1 MSLWQLNESLHCAQE
16 NTVLRLWITGSLHLH
31 TLIYDVLLTSK
42 TTQHPTQSV
51 SQSPFP
57 FPFPAPHLPPHL
69 FPMLSPSTGAT
80 SIIPYHHPFPF
91 FSPSISPAFLQSF
104 LSITYPQGSLMNKP
118 YPALLGRSPDD
129 AHNWPNVAIV
139 TFLSCADTTVSPE
152 NISFPIFTFPK
163 PNFTAKFR
171 QSPLLQLLANYLFR

>member
-1 MSLWQLNESLHCAQE
+1 M
-16 NTVLRLWITGSLHLH
+16 LRLWITGSLHLH

-42 TTQHPTQSV
+42 TTQHPSQSV
-51 SQSPFP
+51 SPP
-57 FPFPAPHLPPHL
+57 LPPPPSSSSPVSYVVSQHWGY
-69 FPMLSPSTGAT
+69 FYYSLSP
-80 SIIPYHHPFPF
+80 PLLP
-91 FSPSISPAFLQSF
+91 FSPSISPAFLHSV

-129 AHNWPNVAIV
+129 AHNWQNVAIV
-139 TFLSCADTTVSPE
+139 TFLSCADTTVSLE